1 MPRRP
6 SVEKSSVYFTL
17 LEALGKSGCAVCQ
30 IMQEA
35 SAGYLNVLFY
45 EQVADVGLRRRLR
58 QARGLCNWHSWE
70 ARKIT
75 TAALGVAII
84 AQDLLE
90 EECARLAGLQR
101 QPLWRSIGP
110 YAAGMISRQA
120 LLAYLRGWLRRGMCP
135 ACRVVVE
142 HERHALE
149 TLLNFLHEQA
159 FAQGFEGSSGL
170 CLPHLVK
177 AVEFHPSHPELS
189 ILIGMQRSKYAH
201 LVAELEE
208 FCRKHDYRFS
218 HEAWGAEADAWLR
231 ALEMMSGKA
240 AVFGNDIHRSSPAGA
255 RHPWL
260 VGLVD
265 RVVRRLSG
273 ALGSERTSQP

>member
-1 MPRRP
+1 MPHQP

-35 SAGYLNVLFY
+35 SASYLNVLFD
-45 EQVADVGLRRRLR
+45 EQVTDVGLRRKLR

-101 QPLWRSIGP
+101 QPFWRNIGP
-110 YAAGMISRQA
+110 GAAGMIARQA

-135 ACRVVVE
+135 ACRVVVA

-149 TLLNFLHEQA
+149 TLLNFFHDET
-159 FAQGFEGSSGL
+159 FARRFEGSSGL
-170 CLPHLVK
+170 CLPHLVG
-177 AVEFHPSHPELS
+177 AVELHPSHPNLS
-189 ILIGMQRSKYAH
+189 RLIGMQRSKYTH

-218 HEAWGAEADAWLR
+218 HEAWGTEADAWLR
-231 ALEMMSGKA
+231 ALEMMSGRA
-240 AVFGNDIHRSSPAGA
+240 AVFGNDIHRSAPARA

-260 VGLVD
+260 ADLID
-265 RVVRRLSG
+265 RLVRRMTG
-273 ALGSERTSQP
+273 ALGSKPTSQP